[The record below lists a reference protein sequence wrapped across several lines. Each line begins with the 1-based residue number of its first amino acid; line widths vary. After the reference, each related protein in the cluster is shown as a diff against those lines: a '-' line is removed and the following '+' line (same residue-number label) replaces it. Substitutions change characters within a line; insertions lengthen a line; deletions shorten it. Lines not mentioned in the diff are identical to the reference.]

1 MLQKYKNNLDF
12 NAYEQKIIEFR
23 DKISK
28 LRRTRLNSICSE
40 YINYAPEIANNQVS
54 PWRIISGIAEK
65 HGLTSNTVMNLLRK
79 QKIYCGKNNPVSK
92 EGVDEYLKS
101 L

>member
-1 MLQKYKNNLDF
+1 MHMSKKLLNLETKF
-12 NAYEQKIIEFR
+12 Q
-23 DKISK
+23 K
-28 LRRTRLNSICSE
+28 LRRKRLNSICSE

-79 QKIYCGKNNPVSK
+79 QKIYCGKDNPVSK